1 MQETWVQ
8 SLDREDGNGYPLQW
22 GENPVDRGAWRAT
35 FYEVAKSWTRL
46 SNGFFPPLGSSRA
59 SWQLGTLSFPWPS
72 LHNWSVAM
80 AAPYTTHTV
89 QSEGNSGEKG
99 PFPPVLSIRQSIF
112 PSHLLQISLI
122 FHTVGWPKCS
132 FGFFHNIL
140 RKTQMN
146 ILANQQYWLCPTLAQ
161 LVTQKQ
167 ALRKL
172 T

>member
-1 MQETWVQ
+1 MGSVPGSGRWEWLPTPVGRESCGQR
-8 SLDREDGNGYPLQW
+8 SLEGYILWSCKELDTTEQC
-22 GENPVDRGAWRAT
+22 
-35 FYEVAKSWTRL
+35 F
-46 SNGFFPPLGSSRA
+46 FFPPLGSSRA